1 MLQIGRDIAREL
13 HITGPFNIQFLH
25 KDNEIYIIE
34 TNLRA
39 SRTFPFIAKVTGI
52 NLIELFVNALFQ
64 KNIPEVENKKINY
77 TAVKVAQFSFARLIG
92 AHPQLGVEMASTGE
106 VACFGKDLE
115 EAYLK
120 GVLAT
125 GGKIP
130 EKGIF
135 ISLGGDKKKQDFLY
149 CCEQLTKLNLPL
161 YATQRT
167 HDFLAKH
174 GVPTKKLYK
183 IYEKKSPNILDYFHT
198 NKIDLVINIVDKK
211 YAKDVHDSYEI
222 RRAATDSNITL
233 FTKIKNAELFIKA
246 LVNKGKDKL
255 EVKPWSDYL

>member
-1 MLQIGRDIAREL
+1 MLAIGKNLAREL
-13 HITGPFNIQFLH
+13 NITGPFNIQFLL

-52 NLIELFVNALFQ
+52 NLIELFVNAIFQ
-64 KNIPEVENKKINY
+64 KNIPEVKMKDLNY

-106 VACFGKDLE
+106 VACFGKDVE

-130 EKGIF
+130 ERGIF
-135 ISLGGDKKKQDFLY
+135 ISLGGDNKKKDFLES
-149 CCEQLTKLNLPL
+149 CKKLIKLNLPL
-161 YATQRT
+161 YATEKT
-167 HDFLAKH
+167 VKFMADNGIK
-174 GVPTKKLYK
+174 TKKLYK
-183 IYEKKSPNILDYFHT
+183 IYEKKSPNIIDYFH
-198 NKIDLVINIVDKK
+198 NGKIDLVINIVDKNLQ
-211 YAKDVHDSYEI
+211 KDIADSFEM
-222 RRAATDSNITL
+222 RRAAADSNIMIVTKVKQATL
-233 FTKIKNAELFIKA
+233 LIDA
-246 LVNKGKDKL
+246 LVNKGAAKL
-255 EVKPWSDYL
+255 EVKPWSEYL